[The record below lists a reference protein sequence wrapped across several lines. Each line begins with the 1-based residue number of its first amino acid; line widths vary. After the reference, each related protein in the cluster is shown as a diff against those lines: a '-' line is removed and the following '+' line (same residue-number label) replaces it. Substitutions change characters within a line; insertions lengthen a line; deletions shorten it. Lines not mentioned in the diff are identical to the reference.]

1 MHIAAADVFVI
12 SSLSDLCSRA
22 ASSREVGDPIR
33 PSVRP
38 PPPKLLPKVAP
49 PPPPERA
56 SDSLPQELLGSFCKG
71 NVGSG
76 GREGRQLNASSDLQ
90 K

>member
-1 MHIAAADVFVI
+1 MHIAADDVFVI

-22 ASSREVGDPIR
+22 AAAQRRGKRETPSA
-33 PSVRP
+33 SVRP
-38 PPPKLLPKVAP
+38 PPPKITSKGRPAAAG
-49 PPPPERA
+49 A

-76 GREGRQLNASSDLQ
+76 GREGREAT
-90 K
+90 